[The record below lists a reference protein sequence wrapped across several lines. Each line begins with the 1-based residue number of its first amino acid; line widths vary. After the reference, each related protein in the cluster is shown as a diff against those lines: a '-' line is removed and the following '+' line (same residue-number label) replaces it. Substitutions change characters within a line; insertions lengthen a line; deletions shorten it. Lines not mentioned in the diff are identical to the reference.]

1 MTATA
6 LVVSDRWPRLQSAPP
21 IATPTLDALIARAC
35 AAEPDPAAWQEL
47 MRRFGRLLQHTARR
61 VGLNDSD
68 AAEVVQLT
76 WIRLWERGHQIREP
90 ESLPSWLTATV
101 RRESLRVAMKG
112 KRYLLSA
119 DPATE
124 HGGRLPVGTADVYPV
139 DGEYEP
145 VLEQALSRLPPMHQR
160 LIRLLMSD
168 TCPSYLEVAEKL
180 GLPVGSIG
188 PMRMRALRILRGT
201 PELADGARLY
211 QR

>member
-1 MTATA
+1 MTVTA
-6 LVVSDRWPRLQSAPP
+6 LVTSEPRPRFRSAPA
-21 IATPTLDALIARAC
+21 IGSRSLDALIVRAC
-35 AAEPDPAAWQEL
+35 AADPDPAAWQEL
-47 MRRFGRLLQHTARR
+47 MRRYGRLLQHTARR

-112 KRYLLSA
+112 KRYLLSP

-124 HGGRLPVGTADVYPV
+124 QGSGLPTGAADVYPI

-145 VLEQALSRLPPMHQR
+145 LLEQALSRLPPVHQR
-160 LIRLLMSD
+160 LIRMLMSD
-168 TCPSYLEVAEKL
+168 TCPSYVEVAEKL

-188 PMRMRALRILRGT
+188 PMRMRALRILRDT

-211 QR
+211 HR